1 MEPDRHAIFGASRR
15 AGGIARLTTLA
26 LAFGICA
33 GSAGAKAQVSN
44 DYLVRLSGSPVIGA
58 RPVQELAT
66 AWARALKL
74 AGVRVDSGMDP
85 DEYDVVAEGAEG
97 SGRMTVQSRSHGTLA
112 GIEPLLRGQVDLW
125 MAARQVRQ
133 SDLDAMRARNVPNI
147 PTLAQFQQPGIENVI
162 GLTGLTI
169 VVHQRNTVKSLTVQQ
184 LRDIYSGRAT
194 SWAQVGG
201 PSNLPIG
208 LYSLDVTDTDTDT
221 FCTTILGIGD
231 TRKCVDSFAR
241 LAAPSAGMEQVDLAD
256 GVAGNP
262 AGIGF
267 VSYSAR
273 RGAKPLPLATGCGT
287 GIAPSFFKMKTEEYP
302 LVQRLYLY
310 AAPGRALSPAAQA
323 FLQFA
328 LGPAG
333 QAAVGSA
340 GLADQ
345 APSLSEP
352 RYAEG
357 RIAAA
362 SDAMD
367 GGQTRVRSPDVRAF
381 EQAVTG
387 ADRLSITFRFQAGTN
402 ALDSRGEADM
412 SRLIDLLRQAGYAR
426 ASVTLIGFSSATGDY
441 ADNRQLARD
450 RAQALGARLTDAG
463 VPNVSAIGIGP
474 GAAVACNLDPGRGV
488 LNQRVEVWVRKAG

>member
-1 MEPDRHAIFGASRR
+1 MEADRYAIFGASRR
-15 AGGIARLTTLA
+15 EGGFVWLTA
-26 LAFGICA
+26 FVLAFGICV
-33 GSAGAKAQVSN
+33 GSGGAMAQTSN
-44 DYLVRLSGSPVIGA
+44 NYLVRLSGSPVIGA

-66 AWARALKL
+66 AWAQALKL
-74 AGVRVDSGMDP
+74 TGVRVDAGMDP
-85 DEYDVVAEGAEG
+85 NEYDVVAEGAEG

-112 GIEPLLRGQVDLW
+112 GIEPLLRGQADLW

-133 SDLDAMRARNVPNI
+133 SDLDAMRARNVPNV
-147 PTLAQFQQPGIENVI
+147 PTLAQFQQPGVENVI

-169 VVHQRNTVKSLTVQQ
+169 IVHQRNTVKMVNPQQ
-184 LRDIYSGRAT
+184 LRDIYAGRVT

-208 LYSLDVTDTDTDT
+208 LYSLDVADTATDS
-221 FCTTILGIGD
+221 FCTTILGIPD

-241 LAAPSAGMEQVDLAD
+241 LAVPSAGMEQEDLAD
-256 GVAGNP
+256 DVAGNP

-267 VSYSAR
+267 VSYSSR
-273 RGAKPLPLATGCGT
+273 RGAKALPLGTACGS
-287 GIAPSFFKMKTEEYP
+287 GIAPSLFRLKTEEYP

-310 AAPGRALSPAAQA
+310 TAPGRPLSPAAQA

-333 QAAVGSA
+333 QAAVGSS

-345 APSLSEP
+345 LPSLSDP

-357 RIAAA
+357 RIATAN
-362 SDAMD
+362 DPMD
-367 GGQTRVRSPDVRAF
+367 GGQTRVRPPDVRAF

-412 SRLIDLLRQAGYAR
+412 SRLIDLLRQPSYAR
-426 ASVTLIGFSSATGDY
+426 TSVVMIGFSSATGDY

-450 RAQALGARLTDAG
+450 RAQALRERLTDAG
-463 VPNVSAIGIGP
+463 VANVSAVGIGP
-474 GAAVACNLDPGRGV
+474 GAAVVCNLDPVRGM
-488 LNQRVEVWVRKAG
+488 LNQRVEVWLRKAG

>member
-1 MEPDRHAIFGASRR
+1 VQPDRYAMFGASRR
-15 AGGIARLTTLA
+15 AGGIAWF
-26 LAFGICA
+26 LAFVLAYGVCA
-33 GSAGAKAQVSN
+33 GSGAAVAQTPN
-44 DYLVRLSGSPVIGA
+44 DYLVRLSGTSVIGA
-58 RPVQELAT
+58 RPLQEVAT
-66 AWARALKL
+66 AWAKALKL
-74 AGVRVDSGMDP
+74 AGVRVDSGLDP

-97 SGRMTVQSRSHGTLA
+97 SGRMTVQSRSHGTMA
-112 GIEPLLRGQVDLW
+112 GIEPLLRGQADFW
-125 MAARQVRQ
+125 MASRQVRQ
-133 SDLDAMRARNVPNI
+133 SDLDAMRARNVPDV
-147 PTLAQFQQPGIENVI
+147 PTLAQFEQPGIENVI
-162 GLTGLTI
+162 GLTGLTV
-169 VVHQRNTVKSLTVQQ
+169 VVHQRNTVKVLNFQQ

-208 LYSLDVTDTDTDT
+208 LYSLDVADTDTES
-221 FCTTILGIGD
+221 FCTTILGIPD

-241 LAAPSAGMEQVDLAD
+241 LAAPSAGMEQGDLAD
-256 GVAGNP
+256 DVAGNP

-273 RGAKPLPLATGCGT
+273 RGAKALPLGTACGA
-287 GIAPSFFKMKTEEYP
+287 GIAPSLFAMKTEEYP

-310 AAPGRALSPAAQA
+310 SAPGRALSPAARA
-323 FLQFA
+323 FLQFT

-333 QAAVGSA
+333 QAAIGSS

-352 RYAEG
+352 RYADS
-357 RIAAA
+357 RIATA

-367 GGQTRVRSPDVRAF
+367 GGQTRVRPPDVRAF
-381 EQAVTG
+381 EEAAKG

-402 ALDSRGEADM
+402 SLDSRGEADM
-412 SRLIDLLRQAGYAR
+412 TRLIDLLRQQDYAR
-426 ASVTLIGFSSATGDY
+426 ASVTMIGFSSATGDY
-441 ADNRQLARD
+441 SDNRQLARD
-450 RAQALGARLTDAG
+450 RAQALRARLNDAG
-463 VPNVSAIGIGP
+463 VANVSAIGIGP